1 MTAVHSVS
9 VARPVD
15 GVALIEMGEPGS
27 LNLWDT
33 DLELGLLDALDE
45 LGADPGTRA
54 IGLVSRGRAFCGGAD
69 LSRVRALL
77 AADRPA
83 AEVADDVLER
93 RITRALD
100 TPTPVVAG
108 IHGACVGI
116 GLALAL
122 ACDIRVAATDARFRA
137 AFPERGL
144 IAEHGTSWL
153 LPRIVGLGDALD
165 MLLSSRTVDA
175 EEAHAMRLV
184 SRLVEPDDLRAGVL
198 QVLTRIAGTVSP
210 RSAAVIKEQ
219 VYADQGR
226 PVEPALRAAANEMA
240 AAFRAPDATEGVRS
254 FLEKRPAQFP
264 PYPPATGPAPT
275 VEKENRS

>member
-1 MTAVHSVS
+1 MTAVHSIS
-9 VARPVD
+9 VTRPVD

-33 DLELGLLDALDE
+33 DLEVGLLGALDE

-54 IGLVSRGRAFCGGAD
+54 IGVVSRGRAFCGGAD
-69 LSRVRALL
+69 LSRVQALL

-93 RITRALD
+93 RITRALA
-100 TPTPVVAG
+100 TPTPIVAG
-108 IHGACVGI
+108 INGACVGI

-122 ACDIRVAATDARFRA
+122 TCDFRVAATDARFRA

-165 MLLSSRTVDA
+165 MLLTSRTVEA
-175 EEAHAMRLV
+175 EEAYAMRLV
-184 SRLVEPDDLRAGVL
+184 SRLVEPDGLRSAVL
-198 QVLTRIAGTVSP
+198 EVLTRIAGTVSP
-210 RSAAVIKEQ
+210 RSAAVIKDQ

-226 PVEPALRAAANEMA
+226 PVEPALRAAADEMA
-240 AAFRAPDATEGVRS
+240 GAFRSPDATEGVRS

-264 PYPPATGPAPT
+264 PYSRATGSALT
-275 VEKENRS
+275 VDKENRS